1 MKKPNEVTVDMSR
14 RRLLQGSGIALG
26 GLVLSTWLPPLV
38 AKSAAAEAAAAGR
51 LGDHSAEGYGAF
63 VRVGPDGVVTVIS
76 PKIEMGQGAQTGI
89 AMMVAEELEVPLDQV
104 VIQEAPPNSA
114 LYTDSLMQFQ
124 ATGGSTSTR
133 VTWEPLRR
141 AGATAR
147 ILLIQAAAL
156 QWRVAASLCHAQ
168 NGQVLGPNGLQAA
181 YGDLVEA
188 AATLPLP
195 DAVPL
200 KTPEQFKLLGT
211 PAQRLDTPAKVN
223 GKAHFTIDL
232 QIPGMLVASSITCPV
247 YGGRLLNVDD
257 SQARRVPGVRDIVRL
272 DNAVAVTAS
281 NFWACQKA
289 IRALKI
295 EWDLGPHAAIG
306 SAQLDQELLAAS
318 SRDGVVAKRTGDI
331 EQAKQQSAS
340 KFEAVYEQALLSH
353 SPLEP
358 MSCVA
363 HVRKD
368 ACELWVGTQVPVF
381 AQQTAAQVTGLP
393 VEKIQ
398 VHNQLIGG
406 AFGRRLEFD
415 FITQAVAIACQ
426 VDYPIKLIWSREEDM
441 THDLYR
447 PLYADRMQA
456 ALDEQGRPLGW
467 EHRIAGASILARY
480 VGSLPP
486 NGVDSDAVEVAVDP
500 IYSLAHLQVRYIRQ
514 EPSVV
519 PVSWWRGVGPLR
531 GTYALEC
538 FIDELAHN
546 AKADPVAYRLEL
558 MAEQPRAQAVL
569 RLLAEKTDWNKPLPA
584 GQGRGVAVS
593 AVFGSYVATLVE
605 LEMQGDLGI
614 RIKRLVSVV
623 DCGFATNPTSV
634 KAQIEGGTLFGL
646 SASLFNEILIENGQV
661 QQTNFH
667 NYRQLRISEAPA
679 VEVHL
684 LPSLEAPGGVG
695 EAGTALIGPALVN
708 ALFAASGQRIRRLPL
723 SRFGYYPV

>member
-1 MKKPNEVTVDMSR
+1 MQKSDEKLLELSR
-14 RRLLQGSGIALG
+14 RSLLRGGGVALG
-26 GLVLSTWLPPLV
+26 GLVLSAWLPPLV
-38 AKSAAAEAAAAGR
+38 SRSAAAEATAAGQ
-51 LGDHSAEGYGAF
+51 LGEGSAEGFGAF
-63 VRVGPDGVVTVIS
+63 VRVARDGRVTVIS

-89 AMMVAEELEVPLDQV
+89 AMMVAEELEVGLDRV
-104 VIQEAPPNSA
+104 SIQEAPPNSA
-114 LYTDSLMQFQ
+114 LYTDSLLQFQ

-133 VTWEPLRR
+133 YTWEPLRR

-147 ILLIQAAAL
+147 ILLLQAAAL
-156 QWRVAASLCHAQ
+156 RWKVAPSRCRAE
-168 NGQVLGPNGLQAA
+168 NGQVLGPDGQQAG
-181 YGDLVEA
+181 YGELVDA
-188 AATLPLP
+188 AAALPLP
-195 DAVPL
+195 QSVPL

-211 PAQRLDTPAKVN
+211 RAQRLDTPAKVN
-223 GKAHFTIDL
+223 GSARFTIDL
-232 QIPGMLVASSITCPV
+232 QVPGMLVASSLTCPV
-247 YGGRLLNVDD
+247 HGGRLRLVDD
-257 SQARRVPGVRDIVRL
+257 RQARQVAGVRDIVRL

-281 NFWACQKA
+281 NFWACQQ
-289 IRALKI
+289 ALKALRI

-306 SAQLDQELLAAS
+306 SRQLDQALIEAS
-318 SRDGVVAKRTGDI
+318 GRDGVVAKREGDI
-331 EQAKQQSAS
+331 EQARQKATSQ
-340 KFEAVYEQALLSH
+340 FEAVYEQALLSH

-363 HVRKD
+363 HVRTD
-368 ACELWVGTQVPVF
+368 GCDLWVGTQVPVF
-381 AQQTAAQVTGLP
+381 AQQTAAKVTGLP
-393 VEKIQ
+393 LEQIQ

-415 FITQAVAIACQ
+415 FITQAVAIARQ

-447 PLYADRMQA
+447 PLYADRLQA

-486 NGVDSDAVEVAVDP
+486 SGVDADAVEVAIEP
-500 IYSLAHLQVRYIRQ
+500 IYRLPHLQVRYIRQ
-514 EPSVV
+514 DPEVV

-531 GTYALEC
+531 STYALEC

-546 AKADPVAYRLEL
+546 AKADPVSYRLGL
-558 MAEQPRAQAVL
+558 MEGQPRAQAVL
-569 RLLAEKTDWNKPLPA
+569 RLLAEKSDWSRPLPA

-605 LEMQGDLGI
+605 LEMHGESGL

-634 KAQIEGGTLFGL
+634 IAQIEGGTLFGL
-646 SASLFNEILIENGQV
+646 SASLFNEILIENGRV
-661 QQTNFH
+661 QQNNFH
-667 NYRQLRISEAPA
+667 TYRQLRISEAPP

-684 LPSLEAPGGVG
+684 VPSLEAPGGVG

-708 ALFAASGQRIRRLPL
+708 ALHAASGKRIRRLPL